1 MLKKAIFATLTEQD
15 EEHIMKQTDE
25 AKARV
30 LEAAEKI
37 RDQYMELDIENIDEK
52 RMKEVL
58 DEALRV
64 VESCEQVLGVNHPD
78 TTELYHEIGSMYS
91 DIKNYSCAVKWYAKG
106 AELGNED
113 AQSSLAQMY
122 QYGKGVETN
131 LAKAIEWYTKAA
143 EKGNEIAL
151 FELGEIYQYG
161 HGVEVD
167 YTKAVE
173 WYIKATEKGDEFAY
187 RELAWCLYM
196 IEEYEKALPWAK
208 KSVKEFPEDNVC
220 HFCLASI
227 YQALGRKEEALR
239 EFEFCL
245 KLEEEQKTDD
255 EIINETKDR
264 IEELK
269 HKE

>member
-1 MLKKAIFATLTEQD
+1 
-15 EEHIMKQTDE
+15 MKQTDE

-30 LEAAEKI
+30 LEATEKI

-52 RMKEVL
+52 RMKELL
-58 DEALRV
+58 DEALMV

-78 TTELYHEIGSMYS
+78 TTELYYEIGSMYS
-91 DIKNYSCAVKWYAKG
+91 DIKNYLCAVKWYAKG
-106 AELGNED
+106 AELGNEY

-161 HGVEVD
+161 HGVEMD

-173 WYIKATEKGDEFAY
+173 WYIKATEKGDEFA
-187 RELAWCLYM
+187 
-196 IEEYEKALPWAK
+196 
-208 KSVKEFPEDNVC
+208 
-220 HFCLASI
+220 
-227 YQALGRKEEALR
+227 
-239 EFEFCL
+239 
-245 KLEEEQKTDD
+245 
-255 EIINETKDR
+255 
-264 IEELK
+264 
-269 HKE
+269 

>member
-1 MLKKAIFATLTEQD
+1 MKQQD
-15 EEHIMKQTDE
+15 EAM
-25 AKARV
+25 ARA
-30 LEAAEKI
+30 LKAAEKI
-37 RDQYMELDIENIDEK
+37 RDQYLELDTENIDEK

-78 TTELYHEIGSMYS
+78 TTELYYEIGSMYS

-122 QYGKGVETN
+122 QYGKGVKTN

-167 YTKAVE
+167 YAKAAE
-173 WYIKATEKGDEFAY
+173 WYSKVAEKKDKIACC
-187 RELAWCLYM
+187 ELAWCLYM
-196 IEEYEKALPWAK
+196 IEEYEEALPWAEAA
-208 KSVKEFPEDNVC
+208 VKEYPEDNIGIY
-220 HFCLASI
+220 CLASI
-227 YQALGRKEEALR
+227 YQALGRKEEALSQ
-239 EFEFCL
+239 FELCL
-245 KLEEEQKTDD
+245 KLEEEQQADG
-255 EIINETKDR
+255 EMINETKDR
-264 IEELK
+264 IRELK
-269 HKE
+269 NED